1 VPLSRRI
8 VPMES
13 FCFPCAPN
21 TTRGRATLFDG
32 NAKQLVYACGRNV
45 AIVDMVTMN
54 TKLFTEHAHKTT
66 TVRLSPDGTRAASG
80 DSSGVVKVW
89 ALADRACVNTV
100 PALAGAIL
108 DVAWSADGTKVACAG
123 EGRGRLAQ
131 CFGAETQNSLG
142 AFDGLS
148 RPTNSIAFTTAVPG
162 KLGLLTGSDDGSV
175 KLFAGVPGPFAFV
188 RGVDADAKASFVN
201 CLRSSP
207 ADAQLFAVAS
217 AQLKLHRLDGGATT
231 PLVGHAGSVLAVSF
245 SPAGTVLASAGVD
258 KTVRLFDV
266 RMAAQ
271 VHSFTMGTAVRDM
284 QCGVLFAD
292 DTTVASVSLSGD
304 INLFDTRTNTRMR
317 VIQSHQKNVTS
328 LCGLQNEVTSSDYEG
343 TVLTRY
349 LEEPERADCV
359 LGRHTNSVVGVHAGQ
374 QGLVTVGLDDKLLIG
389 PPQDVSTI
397 QLPGAPSSL
406 GVSHESLSVVVT
418 TKGVV
423 LASKDKGI
431 LSVEPVAKATVA
443 SITAD
448 GTEVAVGC
456 EDGTLRLYAV
466 KGVISLELTAPLPA
480 KHRGA
485 LTAVR
490 YSPNGKLL
498 ATADADRAVYIW
510 DVAAR
515 ETKATGGRYHSSR
528 VTALSWHPDG
538 SLLASGGLDCTIF
551 VWRPD
556 EPAARRNTLS
566 NAHRDGVTCVG
577 WCGSTLVSAGA
588 DCVVRAWK
596 LEA

>member
-1 VPLSRRI
+1 
-8 VPMES
+8 MES

-32 NAKQLVYACGRNV
+32 NAKQLVYACGRNIAV
-45 AIVDMVTMN
+45 VDLATLH

-89 ALADRACVNTV
+89 ALADKACVNTV
-100 PALAGAIL
+100 PALAGAVL

-131 CFGAETQNSLG
+131 CFAAESQNSLG

-148 RPTNSIAFTTAVPG
+148 RPTNSIAFTTAVSG
-162 KLGLLTGSDDGSV
+162 KLGLLTGSDDGAV
-175 KLFAGVPGPFAFV
+175 KLFTGVPGPFAFA

-201 CLRSSP
+201 CLRASP

-231 PLVGHAGSVLAVSF
+231 PLAGHTGSVLAVSF
-245 SPAGTVLASAGVD
+245 SPAGAVLASAGVD

-266 RMAAQ
+266 RTAVQ
-271 VHSFTMGTAVRDM
+271 VHSFTMGADVRDM

-304 INLFDTRTNTRMR
+304 INLFDTRTNTRVR
-317 VIQSHQKNVTS
+317 VIKSHQKNVTA
-328 LCGLQNEVTSSDYEG
+328 LCCQGANAVTSSDYEG
-343 TVLTRY
+343 VVLTRY
-349 LEEPERADCV
+349 LDAPERADCI

-374 QGLVTVGLDDKLLIG
+374 QGMVTAGLDDKLLIG
-389 PPQDVSTI
+389 PPQDASTI
-397 QLPGAPSSL
+397 QLPGAPSSV
-406 GVSHESLSVVVT
+406 GVSDSGLSVVVT
-418 TKGVV
+418 TKGVA
-423 LASKDKGI
+423 LASKEKGI

-456 EDGTLRLYAV
+456 EDGSLRLYAV
-466 KGVISLELTAPLPA
+466 KGGSSLELTAPLPA

-485 LTAVR
+485 VTAMR

-515 ETKATGGRYHSSR
+515 ETKATGGRYHTSR
-528 VTALSWHPDG
+528 VTALSWRPDG
-538 SLLASGGLDCTIF
+538 GLLASGGLDCTIF

-556 EPAARRNTLS
+556 EPASSRVTLS
-566 NAHRDGVTCVG
+566 NAHRDGVTCVD